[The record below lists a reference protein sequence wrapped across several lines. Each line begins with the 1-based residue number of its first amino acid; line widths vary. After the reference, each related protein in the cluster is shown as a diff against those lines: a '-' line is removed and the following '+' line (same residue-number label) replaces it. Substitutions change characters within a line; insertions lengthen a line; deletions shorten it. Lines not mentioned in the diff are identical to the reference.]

1 MPAHPPILVVGTTFA
16 VTLPWYRPFRR
27 LADMV
32 GRELARSGFGLITGN
47 TPGVDKIAAHA
58 FWAECL
64 RGSQAPEAGYL
75 QLWLPHFQR
84 GYFLPGK
91 GFAAPAACTVRL
103 ADHDDW
109 IEQAIGRA
117 GAAVMIG
124 GRGGSLTIARR
135 FIDAGKPVLPIPFA
149 GGESR
154 KVFHEILRTWGEAPV
169 PGLSQ
174 TQFLG
179 LDVPWINNTG
189 PLVRLLLG
197 TLAAKADIFISYRRA
212 DTGMAAGRLRDELIE
227 HFGSRRVFMDVWD
240 IHPSEDWPETLDDA
254 VAACKVGVVLI
265 GPGFLAHGAQDRPR
279 LSEDDDPMRGE
290 LASLLKGPKHVLPVL
305 VDDAQLPPE
314 GDLPEELRPLLRCQ
328 ARSINNTNW
337 QAVSAELVGAIEE
350 VLRPSNVGSQGSGA
364 ALSCAVSRPV
374 SPP

>member
-1 MPAHPPILVVGTTFA
+1 MRQDDANVPAHPPILVVGTTFA

-47 TPGVDKIAAHA
+47 TPGVDKVAARA
-58 FWAECL
+58 FWSECM
-64 RGSQAPEAGYL
+64 RRSQAPEADYR
-75 QLWLPHFQR
+75 QLWLPHFRR

-212 DTGMAAGRLRDELIE
+212 DTGMAAGRLRDDLIE
-227 HFGSRRVFMDVWD
+227 HFGSRRVFMDLHGID
-240 IHPSEDWPETLDDA
+240 PSEDWREKLGNA
-254 VAACKVGVVLI
+254 VAACKVGLVLI

-290 LASLLKGPKHVLPVL
+290 LASLLAEHKRILPVL
-305 VDDAQLPPE
+305 VDDAQLPA
-314 GDLPEELRPLLRCQ
+314 DDALPEALRPLLRYQ
-328 ARSINNTNW
+328 APRIDNANW
-337 QAVSAELVGAIEE
+337 QAVSAAMVRAIEE
-350 VLRPSNVGSQGSGA
+350 
-364 ALSCAVSRPV
+364 ALSP
-374 SPP
+374 SPGQAGGKA